1 MSAPWPAKHMR
12 LLIVIVICALLAS
25 CDSVTVTGPNE
36 RLVVGT
42 VAFFSDQV
50 VIEVPDTVSVSVPF
64 SVSVHTFGG
73 GCKRV
78 GPTEVV
84 INGLDAEVTPFD
96 YTMTGDGVV
105 CTDIFRVF
113 EHEASLTF
121 AAVGSATVTIRGKE
135 EPGDLPFESIHPV
148 WVR

>member
-1 MSAPWPAKHMR
+1 MR
-12 LLIVIVICALLAS
+12 PLIVIAASVLLTS
-25 CDSVTVTGPNE
+25 CDSVTGPNE

-42 VAFFSDQV
+42 VAFFSDPV

-73 GCKRV
+73 GCKRI

-84 INGLDAEVTPFD
+84 INGLDAEITPFD

-105 CTDIFRVF
+105 CTDILRVF
-113 EHEASLTF
+113 DHEASLTF
-121 AAVGSATVTIRGKE
+121 AAAGSATVTFRGKE
-135 EPGDLPFESIHPV
+135 EPGDLPFESIHTV